1 MASESP
7 KWTWLNGKML
17 RRDDALTNVWA
28 HGLHYGT
35 GVFEGIRS
43 YDTAEGPAIFRMDA
57 HLDRLFAS
65 AAVYGIPMPYSREL
79 LTEATHEVIRRN
91 GWPDCYL
98 RPICFLG
105 TNTLGIRA
113 ECPPEVAIL
122 AVPALRHG
130 TAEEMTRGIRT
141 TISQWLK
148 FDTRA
153 IPSTAKAAGQYL
165 NSVLAARDAAARGFD
180 DAFLLNAQG
189 NIAEA
194 SVSNVFFIR
203 DGVVYTND
211 EKSSILLGIT
221 RDSVIQIARALGY
234 EVRIG
239 DIRREDLMRAEEI
252 FLTGTAT
259 EILPVRE
266 IDGTIV
272 GRGSRGP
279 ITERI
284 YDTFVAAARG
294 KDARFRHWLDFVP
307 QLQTAHFS

>member
-1 MASESP
+1 VQTNLP
-7 KWTWLNGKML
+7 NWTWLNGRMVQ
-17 RRDDALTNVWA
+17 RADALTNVWA

-43 YDTAEGPAIFRMDA
+43 YNTTEGPAIFRMDA

-65 AAVYGIPMPYSREL
+65 AAVYGIKIPYTREA
-79 LTEATHEVIRRN
+79 LTEASHDVIRRN
-91 GWPDCYL
+91 KWSDCYL

-113 ECPPEVAIL
+113 ECPPEMAIL

-130 TAEEMTRGIRT
+130 TPEEMTRGIRT

-153 IPSTAKAAGQYL
+153 IPSTAKASGQYL
-165 NSVLAARDAAARGFD
+165 NSVLAARDAATRGFD
-180 DAFLLNAQG
+180 DAFLLNVQG

-194 SVSNVFFIR
+194 SVSNVFVIR
-203 DGVVYTND
+203 DGKLLTND
-211 EKSSILLGIT
+211 ERSSILMGIT
-221 RDSVIQIARALGY
+221 RDSIIQIARALGY

-239 DIRREDLMRAEEI
+239 IIRREDLFQADEI

-266 IDGTIV
+266 IDGTMI

-279 ITERI
+279 ITEKI
-284 YDTFVAAARG
+284 YNTFVAAARG
-294 KDARFRHWLDFVP
+294 TDARFRHWLNFAP
-307 QLQTAHFS
+307 QLQAVHS